1 MLAALEQKI
10 LPNFMAQGLQR
21 VQLLVIVLGATAHA
35 SFRDLA
41 QPFRTVAWCID
52 LRACTRNG
60 PAPIQ
65 CLHAIHDAP
74 EILADGQIAARQFFQ
89 CSYAILSVVDLR
101 KRSIAQ
107 QLGWFLGID
116 PVALV
121 AYFQQG
127 ILAWI

>member
-10 LPNFMAQGLQR
+10 LPHFMAQDLQR

-41 QPFRTVAWCID
+41 QPFRTVARCID

-65 CLHAIHDAP
+65 GLHPIHDVRYTNRNWLTLFLPSGRQVEKA
-74 EILADGQIAARQFFQ
+74 ECFSAHQLASPSPRP
-89 CSYAILSVVDLR
+89 CSE
-101 KRSIAQ
+101 
-107 QLGWFLGID
+107 
-116 PVALV
+116 PC
-121 AYFQQG
+121 
-127 ILAWI
+127 